1 MHGISRKVS
10 IIFENNNKLN
20 RKEFFNHRQKSF
32 FEETDSENN
41 QVNYPK
47 KIINDKYGNFKRV
60 MTYENGNTLVK
71 YYCLKL
77 GKKYDKNI
85 ASKKMDVLGFSGV
98 FGKANKK
105 KDF

>member
-1 MHGISRKVS
+1 
-10 IIFENNNKLN
+10 
-20 RKEFFNHRQKSF
+20 
-32 FEETDSENN
+32 
-41 QVNYPK
+41 
-47 KIINDKYGNFKRV
+47 

-71 YYCLKL
+71 YSCLKL